1 MSAEKSP
8 VAGKVT
14 RPRQKEELD
23 RAVQKPHDPGANKN
37 SDRLANSTSD
47 LLEASELLS
56 KRILKYARDEDPT
69 AADSERF
76 ASDVSGVRGIGNAL
90 VDLYRARGGIEEA
103 GRALA
108 DRGTSRP
115 QDSEAARAALHKH
128 LALKKAGVENAFT
141 SVPASL
147 PLGVVLDEEP

>member
-1 MSAEKSP
+1 MSGEKSP
-8 VAGKVT
+8 VAGRVT

-47 LLEASELLS
+47 LLEASELLA
-56 KRILKYARDEDPT
+56 KRILGYAKNEDPT

-76 ASDVSGVRGIGNAL
+76 AQDVSGVRGIGNAL

-115 QDSEAARAALHKH
+115 QDSDAARRALHK
-128 LALKKAGVENAFT
+128 LKALQNAGVANAFT
-141 SVPASL
+141 SVPADV